1 MRTILPEQW
10 KINRGTI
17 EQIILL
23 IKIMNPQQDQN
34 GEGNDVRGAQFVNYA
49 ANRANNS
56 EPNISKE
63 PVVPIPTPNPTPISD
78 MSPNADINRLNTQN
92 ANTIPNAAQDIPAN
106 IPMPNGFN
114 VQPNMMPP
122 VMSSNMTMPTMPMR
136 KRKWVNMVLGIVLV
150 VLIVAA
156 GAYAV
161 YATYIDPA
169 KVMPALFAGS
179 NTSTSA
185 HVDAEFTSNIPKVPE
200 NSGSLAV
207 HMDFVP
213 AGRGK
218 YNVSGTLGLNMG
230 TSTAELG
237 LAVVDNVFY
246 GKINSLEI
254 SGIPKAYLDII
265 SGYMNKWY
273 SLSIDKLEAARGG
286 SIDTRFKDMSSIYN
300 KAVLNGIIGKQS
312 FAGITTV
319 TGKMYRKYSIEL
331 NKSSIANAAAQFYVD
346 NGLLQ
351 NSSAAQLTRAAQTE
365 AMAMGIKFAI
375 DKLDIKPIVVY
386 VDLFSNRLRG
396 FDAGLEITDDFAQM
410 YSNTELTNLAGA
422 TIDLNVMYSDLAA
435 DKQVIDAPK
444 DVTSLD
450 SYIENYLNPAD
461 GAQSLPESK

>member
-1 MRTILPEQW
+1 
-10 KINRGTI
+10 
-17 EQIILL
+17 
-23 IKIMNPQQDQN
+23 MNPQQDQN

-63 PVVPIPTPNPTPISD
+63 SVVPIPTHNSNPIPD

-92 ANTIPNAAQDIPAN
+92 ANTIPNAAQNIPAN
-106 IPMPNGFN
+106 IPMPNRFS

-122 VMSSNMTMPTMPMR
+122 VMSSNMTMPTMPKR
-136 KRKWVNMVLGIVLV
+136 KRRWVNVVLGIVLV
-150 VLIVAA
+150 ILIVVA
-156 GAYAV
+156 GAYVV

-179 NTSTSA
+179 NTSTNV
-185 HVDAEFTSNIPKVPE
+185 HVDAEFTSNIPMAPE
-200 NSGSLAV
+200 NNGSLVV

-213 AGRGK
+213 ANRGK

-246 GKINSLEI
+246 GKLNSLDI
-254 SGIPKAYLDII
+254 AGVPKAYLGII

-273 SLSIDKLEAARGG
+273 SISIDKLEATRGG
-286 SIDTRFKDMSSIYN
+286 SIDLQFKDMSSIYN
-300 KAVLNGIIGKQS
+300 KAELKGVIGKQS
-312 FAGITTV
+312 FSGITTV
-319 TGKMYRKYSIEL
+319 NGKMYRKYSIEL
-331 NKSSIANAAAQFYVD
+331 NKSAIANAAAQFYVD
-346 NGLLQ
+346 NGSLQ
-351 NSSAAQLTRAAQTE
+351 SSSTAQLTRTAQIE

-396 FDAGLEITDDFAQM
+396 FDAGLEITDDFAKM

-435 DKQVIDAPK
+435 DKRVIDAPK
-444 DVTSLD
+444 DVTPLD

-461 GAQSLPESK
+461 GAQSLPKSK